1 MDYSIREHIEF
12 LLIHKQYKELLD
24 ICEKNKRY
32 WKVLRLIPNGD
43 NGNLIWFAVE
53 AIALLM
59 QRWWRAGKT
68 GEVREYIRRQFWSLN
83 DESGGI
89 GWNSTQI
96 IAETIIQIPDLTEP
110 YATMII
116 DRTLDEPLLIN
127 SGLWSV
133 GRLGKRISQSIDLFH
148 DKVLKALKGD
158 DPETLGLAAWATGEV
173 TFQPALPY
181 LKNLYG
187 REEKVRIYVNGE
199 FHTKTLGRWAKE
211 AISKITGTP

>member
-1 MDYSIREHIEF
+1 
-12 LLIHKQYKELLD
+12 
-24 ICEKNKRY
+24 
-32 WKVLRLIPNGD
+32 
-43 NGNLIWFAVE
+43 VE

-199 FHTKTLGRWAKE
+199 FHTKTLGRWAEE
-211 AISKITGTP
+211 ATSKITGSP